1 MERDSENRRSF
12 RVEEYIYL
20 AYELLSDEEF
30 AEGFERRKLRL
41 GSSDGVRSVLVDID
55 ARFSEKIFLL
65 KNEASLV
72 AECLTLLNDKID
84 IAISQMPNLKS
95 SQTAL
100 ANRAPQVCE
109 LSAEGIAFGA
119 SEDLRPGSHVA
130 VRFLIASENRYVESF
145 ATVVRQIE
153 PLANDTHNY
162 PYAVAVEFNGM
173 SSAQKEIIIQHL
185 FSKESETL
193 RMRRLELE
201 ASG

>member
-1 MERDSENRRSF
+1 MERGEENRRSF

-20 AYELLSDEEF
+20 AYDLLSDEEF
-30 AEGFERRKLRL
+30 AEGLERRKLRL
-41 GSSDGVRSVLVDID
+41 GASDGVRSVLIDID

-84 IAISQMPNLKS
+84 IAISQVPNLKN

-109 LSAEGIAFGA
+109 LSAEGMAFGTN
-119 SEDLRPGSHVA
+119 EDLRPGTHVSL
-130 VRFLIASENRYVESF
+130 RFLIASENRYVESF
-145 ATVVRQIE
+145 ATVIRQSE
-153 PLANDTHNY
+153 PPGNDTHHF
-162 PYAVAVEFNGM
+162 PYGVAVEFVGM

>member
-1 MERDSENRRSF
+1 MERNEENRRSF
-12 RVEEYIYL
+12 RVEEYVYL
-20 AYELLSDEEF
+20 AYDLLSDEEF
-30 AEGFERRKLRL
+30 VEGLERRKLRL
-41 GSSDGVRSVLVDID
+41 GASDGVRSILVDID

-65 KNEASLV
+65 KNEASRV

-84 IAISQMPNLKS
+84 IAISQMPNLKN

-100 ANRAPQVCE
+100 ANRTPQVCE
-109 LSAEGIAFGA
+109 LSAEGMAFGTN
-119 SEDLRPGSHVA
+119 EDLRPGTHVSL
-130 VRFLIASENRYVESF
+130 RFLIASENRYVESF
-145 ATVVRQIE
+145 ATVVRQSE
-153 PLANDTHNY
+153 PPGNDTHHF
-162 PYAVAVEFNGM
+162 PYGVAVEFDGM